1 MWVSEKHAFQEAL
14 ENLVKLAQDDG
25 TKHYAWHEA
34 KQLEA
39 QEHGMYRGIC
49 EALKERMKVEA

>member
-1 MWVSEKHAFQEAL
+1 MWVSAEKAFVEAL
-14 ENLVKLAQDDG
+14 ENLVKLAQNDG

-49 EALKERMKVEA
+49 EALKARME